1 MKKNKMMRIASILM
15 VATLITTCAI
25 SGTFAKYVTKAS
37 GEDKA
42 RVAKWGIVLDISGS
56 SVFADKYA
64 ATDAKYLEAGGV
76 NSVVSSVEGEKVVAP
91 GTNAKEANG
100 QLVAH
105 VKGTPEVAT
114 RYTLVVDKAQD
125 VVLPAGT
132 YTDYTEL
139 VLKNGEYGYFNTFTL
154 DKAYAPIKWDLA
166 IAKGTAITADN
177 PGTSLAATLW
187 TAFADKQTTL
197 TNYGFSAD
205 GVSIYDAVEIIKKVA
220 GNDGYVKLVDK
231 ALSNVVKGGR
241 NFQLNVDATT
251 GKIELSYDF
260 DANKDMDFYFGLDW
274 EWAFEQENVELYD
287 KADTFLGNWAAVK
300 FGQQQIAGFVEPAAP
315 ASVEINATF
324 TATATQID

>member
-56 SVFADKYA
+56 SVFAEKYA
-64 ATDAKYLEAGGV
+64 ATDEKYLAAEGKY
-76 NSVVSSVEGEKVVAP
+76 SVESSVAGEKVVAP

-114 RYTLVVDKAQD
+114 RYALVVDKAQD

-139 VLKNGEYGYFNTFTL
+139 VNGDNGYGYTKTFKL

-187 TAFADKQTTL
+187 TAFTAQHEQL

-220 GNDGYVKLVDK
+220 GNDGYKKLVDQ
-231 ALSNVVKGGR
+231 ALANVVSGGR
-241 NFQLNVDATT
+241 NFQLNVDAET

-287 KADTFLGNWAAVK
+287 KADTLLGNIAAGV
-300 FGQQQIAGFVEPAAP
+300 VEAP
-315 ASVEINATF
+315 EGASVTINAAF

>member
-37 GEDKA
+37 GEDAA
-42 RVAKWGIVLDISGS
+42 RVAKWGILLDISGS
-56 SVFADKYA
+56 SVFAEKYA
-64 ATDAKYLEAGGV
+64 ATDEKYLAADGV
-76 NSVVSSVEGEKVVAP
+76 YSVESSVEGEKVVAP

-139 VLKNGEYGYFNTFTL
+139 VKADDGTYGYTGTFKL

-187 TAFADKQTTL
+187 TAFAAQQTTL
-197 TNYGFSAD
+197 ANYGFSAD

-220 GNDGYVKLVDK
+220 GNDGYMQLVDQ
-231 ALSNVVKGGR
+231 ALANVVSGGR
-241 NFQLNVDATT
+241 NFQLTVDAQT

-274 EWAFEQENVELYD
+274 KWAFEQENVELYD
-287 KADTFLGNWAAVK
+287 KADTLLGNIAAGV
-300 FGQQQIAGFVEPAAP
+300 VEAP
-315 ASVEINATF
+315 EGASVTINAAF